1 MASRKVLATN
11 HVNEIMVH
19 WLECGDWGE
28 AFMKVMPK
36 RKGGTLRKEG
46 DKDEGGEDPADAE
59 EDEAEAGADD
69 EQALKDDA
77 NNAAEIETGNTS
89 TGEVAQDKTS
99 EVSAVAAS

>member
-1 MASRKVLATN
+1 
-11 HVNEIMVH
+11 
-19 WLECGDWGE
+19 
-28 AFMKVMPK
+28 MKVMPK

-46 DKDEGGEDPADAE
+46 DDKDEGGEDPADAE

-77 NNAAEIETGNTS
+77 NNAAEIETGDAS

-99 EVSAVAAS
+99 DVSAVAAS